1 MKRRFVVELAPTD
14 RVDLSDVERSM
25 IDPALEWI
33 TSVFNMG
40 GLATVVREAA
50 VGLTTRGQIGEL
62 VTIRVIELEPSD
74 DALEDVDVPCMP
86 KADANELARRLDV
99 FGGEWEA
106 IDFSARP
113 GLYRFFGQRLIDE
126 GFIA

>member
-50 VGLTTRGQIGEL
+50 VELATVRVIEL
-62 VTIRVIELEPSD
+62 VTVRVIELEPSD
-74 DALEDVDVPCMP
+74 DALEDVDVPCEP
-86 KADANELARRLDV
+86 RADANELARRLDV

>member
-14 RVDLSDVERSM
+14 RVGLSDVERSM

-50 VGLTTRGQIGEL
+50 VEL
-62 VTIRVIELEPSD
+62 VTVRVIELEPSD
-74 DALEDVDVPCMP
+74 DALEDVDVPCEP
-86 KADANELARRLDV
+86 RADANELARRLDV